1 MRSAPLGR
9 LARACAAALAL
20 HGASSCAGWRAGL
33 PVAENYASI
42 GVEIFHNESYEPDI
56 ESAVHSELTRAVR
69 DLCDV
74 PLEPA
79 SQSQVIV
86 RGRVVDYRF
95 RGGVRSRENQ
105 LLETGLTITVE
116 ATLIDQRT
124 RRPIGPPETASGSI
138 GYPLDEVDGE
148 RTARDRALR
157 HLCDELVL
165 RLFAPQREI

>member
-1 MRSAPLGR
+1 MKPPR
-9 LARACAAALAL
+9 ARPWLAAAASGVLF
-20 HGASSCAGWRAGL
+20 GAAACAGWRAGL
-33 PVAENYASI
+33 PVAESYASI
-42 GVEIFHNESYEPDI
+42 GVEFFDNESYEPDI
-56 ESAVHSELTRAVR
+56 ESAVHAELTRAVR
-69 DLCDV
+69 DMCDV
-74 PLEPA
+74 PLEPP
-79 SQSQVIV
+79 SQAQVVV

-105 LLETGLTITVE
+105 LLETGLTIVVE

-138 GYPLDEVDGE
+138 GYPVQETDGE